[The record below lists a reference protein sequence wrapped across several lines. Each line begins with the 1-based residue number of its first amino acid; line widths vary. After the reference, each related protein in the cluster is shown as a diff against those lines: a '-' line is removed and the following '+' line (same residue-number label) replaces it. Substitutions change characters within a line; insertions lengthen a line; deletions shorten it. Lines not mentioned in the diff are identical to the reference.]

1 MRKLNLR
8 KFAVCNALALAGALG
23 SATLAMAE
31 VNLKMASNAIQSTPA
46 KVGDQIAFEWLAE
59 EIEKQTQGDVTLT
72 IYWGG
77 SLGSEA
83 SLMGSL
89 ESGALDIL
97 PNSGSNLAANIPQ
110 AGLFS
115 TSYLFRDFDH
125 YEAVVTDPAFYDR
138 FAEIVD
144 AQSDAYRLAGIG
156 ATGSRNLYNRVRAIA
171 RPEDGAGLKI
181 RVQSSPIEFQVWQTL
196 GMLPTS
202 IPSTEIYLSLQTG
215 VVDAAESSIP
225 FIMSNKYYEVAPFIS
240 LTNHQISTHFF
251 FINNASLEK
260 IPEEHRETVLRLLRE
275 TGTKQ
280 IEATAQLS
288 AALEEELRNLPGV
301 TVTDI
306 TVADFEEP
314 LRALQD
320 QVAEDLGVTDLLT
333 MIRAH

>member
-1 MRKLNLR
+1 MTPYLRKLLSGG
-8 KFAVCNALALAGALG
+8 ALALALAGAAGGGAL
-23 SATLAMAE
+23 AE
-31 VNLKMASNAIQSTPA
+31 VNLRMASNAIQSTPA

-59 EIEKQTQGDVTLT
+59 EIEKQTQGEVTLT

-97 PNSGSNLAANIPQ
+97 PKSGSNLAANIPE
-110 AGLFS
+110 AGMFS
-115 TSYLFRDFDH
+115 ASYLFRDFAH
-125 YEAVVTDPAFYDR
+125 YQAVVTDPAFFER
-138 FAEIVD
+138 FGAIV
-144 AQSDAYRLAGIG
+144 ASHTDAYRLAGIG
-156 ATGSRNLYNRVRAIA
+156 ATGARNLYNRVHAIA
-171 RPEDGAGLKI
+171 TPADGKGLKV

-225 FIMSNKYYEVAPFIS
+225 FIMSNKYYEVAPYIS

-251 FINNASLEK
+251 LINNASLEK
-260 IPEEHRETVLRLLRE
+260 IPEAHRETVLRLLRE
-275 TGTKQ
+275 AGTRQ
-280 IEATAQLS
+280 IEATVELS
-288 AALEEELRNLPGV
+288 RAMEAELRALPGV

-306 TVADFEEP
+306 NVADFEEP

-320 QVAEDLGVTDLLT
+320 QVAQDLGVTDLLA